1 MKLGMLRNNPP
12 AYYKYAVLETNT
24 HVLYWDRP
32 VMADKTVDHNRPDIL
47 IKDQEKQTAS
57 IINVAIP
64 LTHNLRKCIY
74 ATLPRTQRGQPI
86 VLGGDPK
93 GKNFLYTN
101 GNSVIIRNI
110 ENPAI
115 SDIYTEHSCATNV
128 AKYSPSGFYIASGDQ
143 SGKVRIWDTVNKEH
157 LLKNEF
163 QPIGGPIKDIS
174 WSPDSQRI
182 VVVGEGRERFGHVF
196 MAETGT
202 SVGEI
207 SGQSK
212 PMNSCDFRPSRPF
225 RIITGSEDNTIGVFE
240 GPPFKFKMTK
250 QEHTRFVQAVRYSPS
265 GSHFASAGFD
275 GKVFLYDGSSADL
288 IAEIGSPAHKGGVYA
303 VAWKPDGTQLLT
315 ASGDKTCR
323 LWDVE
328 TKSLISEFVMGS
340 QVEDQQVSCLW
351 QGQYLLTVSVGG
363 FITYLDVNNPNKPL
377 RVVKGHNKPITVL
390 ALSPDRSTIY
400 TGSHDGH
407 ITAWDANSGEND
419 RIQGVGH
426 GNQINGMK
434 AVGNFLYTC
443 GIDDSVKQI
452 DIGSKSYTSVD
463 IKLGSQPR
471 GMDIKDDTIVTAS
484 VKEITVV
491 QSGRKVS
498 TLPVNYEPSCVSV
511 NAETLDV
518 AIHVYSLAG
527 TTLSPKTELEH
538 LGPVT
543 DCSYSPDN
551 KYLVA
556 CDANR
561 KVILYKV
568 PEYQLA
574 HNKEWGFHNAR
585 VNSVAWSPNSILV
598 ASGSLDTTIII
609 WSVQS
614 PAKHT
619 IIKNAHPQSQI
630 TRLVWLDDET
640 LISVG
645 QDCNTKIWNVTA
657 F

>member
-1 MKLGMLRNNPP
+1 MSGTT
-12 AYYKYAVLETNT
+12 KY
-24 HVLYWDRP
+24 
-32 VMADKTVDHNRPDIL
+32 
-47 IKDQEKQTAS
+47 
-57 IINVAIP
+57 
-64 LTHNLRKCIY
+64 IY

-101 GNSVIIRNI
+101 GNSVVIRNI

-115 SDIYTEHSCATNV
+115 SDVYTEHSCAVNV

-143 SGKVRIWDTVNKEH
+143 SGKIRIWDTVNKEH

-163 QPIGGPIKDIS
+163 QPISGPIKDIA
-174 WSPDSQRI
+174 WSMDNQRM

-196 MAETGT
+196 MSETGT

-212 PMNSCDFRPSRPF
+212 SINSCDFRPARPF
-225 RIITGSEDNTIGVFE
+225 RIVTGSEDNTIGVFE

-250 QEHTRFVQAVRYSPS
+250 QDHTRFVQAVRYSPS
-265 GSHFASAGFD
+265 GSHFASGGFD
-275 GKVFLYDGSSADL
+275 GKVFIYDGATADL
-288 IAEIGSPAHKGGVYA
+288 VGEVGSPAHKGGVYG
-303 VAWKPDGTQLLT
+303 VAWKPDGKQLLT
-315 ASGDKTCR
+315 ASGDKTCK

-328 TKSLISEFVMGS
+328 TRNVVSEFVMGT

-351 QGQYLLTVSVGG
+351 QGQYLLTVSLSG
-363 FITYLDVNNPNKPL
+363 FITYLDVNDPSKPI
-377 RVVKGHNKPITVL
+377 RVIKGHNKPITVL

-400 TGSHDGH
+400 TGSHDGF
-407 ITAWDANSGEND
+407 ITVWDAKTGEND
-419 RIQGVGH
+419 RIQGAGH

-434 AVGNFLYTC
+434 AEGNFLYTC

-452 DIGSKSYTSVD
+452 SIADKAYTHVD
-463 IKLGSQPR
+463 VKLPSQPR
-471 GMDIKDDTIVTAS
+471 GMDVKGDIIVAGS
-484 VKEITVV
+484 VKEVNV
-491 QSGRKVS
+491 LQNNRKVS
-498 TLPVNYEPSCVSV
+498 SFNVNYEPSCVSMSGGD
-511 NAETLDV
+511 ETYV
-518 AIHVYSLAG
+518 AIGGSIDNKVHVYKLSG
-527 TTLSPKTELEH
+527 ITLCGDKVCEH

-543 DCSYSPDN
+543 DCSFSPDG

-568 PEYQLA
+568 PEFELA

-585 VNSVAWSPNSILV
+585 VNCVAWSPNSQQV

-609 WSVQS
+609 WSVLF
-614 PAKHT
+614 PAKHV

-645 QDCNTKIWNVTA
+645 QDCNTKIWTITPIQ
-657 F
+657 

>member
-1 MKLGMLRNNPP
+1 MSYSN
-12 AYYKYAVLETNT
+12 KY
-24 HVLYWDRP
+24 
-32 VMADKTVDHNRPDIL
+32 
-47 IKDQEKQTAS
+47 
-57 IINVAIP
+57 
-64 LTHNLRKCIY
+64 IY
-74 ATLPRTQRGQPI
+74 ATLPKTQRGQPI

-115 SDIYTEHSCATNV
+115 SDIYTEHSCAVNV
-128 AKYSPSGFYIASGDQ
+128 AKYSPSGFYIASGDI
-143 SGKVRIWDTVNKEH
+143 SGKIRIWDTVNKEH

-163 QPIGGPIKDIS
+163 QPISGPIKDIS
-174 WSPDSQRI
+174 WSLDNQRM

-196 MAETGT
+196 MSETGT

-212 PMNSCDFRPSRPF
+212 PINSCDFRPARPF
-225 RIITGSEDNTIGVFE
+225 RIVTGSEDNTIGVFE

-250 QEHTRFVQAVRYSPS
+250 QDHSRFVQAVRYSAN

-275 GKVFLYDGSSADL
+275 GKVFIYDGTT
-288 IAEIGSPAHKGGVYA
+288 AELVGEVGSPAHKGGVYG
-303 VAWKPDGTQLLT
+303 VAWNPDGTQLLT
-315 ASGDKTCR
+315 ASGDKTCK

-328 TKSLISEFVMGS
+328 TRTVISEFVMGN

-351 QGQYLLTVSVGG
+351 QGQHLLTVSLSG
-363 FITYLDVNNPNKPL
+363 FISYLDVNNPSQPI
-377 RVVKGHNKPITVL
+377 RIIKGHNKPITVL
-390 ALSPDRSTIY
+390 TLSPERNTIY
-400 TGSHDGH
+400 TGSHDGF
-407 ITAWDANSGEND
+407 ITSWDAKTGEND
-419 RIQGVGH
+419 RIEGVGH

-434 AVGNFLYTC
+434 AEGEFLYTC
-443 GIDDSVKQI
+443 GIDDSVKQV
-452 DIGSKSYTSVD
+452 STSNKAYTNVD
-463 IKLGSQPR
+463 VKLPSQPR
-471 GMDIKDDTIVTAS
+471 GMDVKDGVIVTAT
-484 VKEITVV
+484 VKEIVV
-491 QSGRKVS
+491 LQNNSKVS
-498 TLPVNYEPSCVSV
+498 TIPVNFEPSSVSV
-511 NAETLDV
+511 CSGEPYV
-518 AIHVYSLAG
+518 AIGGMQDSKVHIYKLSG
-527 TTLSPKTELEH
+527 TVLNDIKDCEH

-543 DCSYSPDN
+543 DCAFSPDGQ
-551 KYLVA
+551 YLVA

-568 PEYQLA
+568 PEFELA

-585 VNSVAWSPNSILV
+585 VNCVAWSPDSKQV

-609 WSVQS
+609 WSVAF

-630 TRLVWLDDET
+630 TRLTWLDDET

-645 QDCNTKIWNVTA
+645 QDCNTKIWTITPIQ
-657 F
+657 